1 MKATAMVSIVLILV
15 CAGCGGYNS
24 MSNTPAATPAFS
36 PAPGTFTSVQNVSLS
51 DSTPGAIIY
60 YTLDGT
66 VPTTSSLRY
75 SQPIPILQTTTI
87 RAVATASGYA
97 MSNVATGT
105 YMIAVAP

>member
-1 MKATAMVSIVLILV
+1 MKTMLTLTIVFLLA
-15 CAGCGGYNS
+15 CAGCGGNNS
-24 MSNTPAATPAFS
+24 MSMTPAATPTFS
-36 PAPGTFTSVQNVSLS
+36 PAPGTFSSVQNVSLS
-51 DSTPGAIIY
+51 DSTPGAVIY

-97 MSNVATGT
+97 MSDVATGT
-105 YMIAVAP
+105 YMIALAP